1 MKAKTRNKKSEMRL
15 NETKVYIYVGMV
27 SAILL
32 IMTRHPMLAIM
43 MLLWAIVAGLLEEQ
57 EGVHMFDGAKI
68 EGMFDPQHV
77 YNVLARILSDRE
89 GVEITAKV
97 KVKEKDTA
105 ADAEVKETA

>member
-43 MLLWAIVAGLLEEQ
+43 MLLWAIVAGLLEE
-57 EGVHMFDGAKI
+57 
-68 EGMFDPQHV
+68 
-77 YNVLARILSDRE
+77 
-89 GVEITAKV
+89 
-97 KVKEKDTA
+97 
-105 ADAEVKETA
+105 